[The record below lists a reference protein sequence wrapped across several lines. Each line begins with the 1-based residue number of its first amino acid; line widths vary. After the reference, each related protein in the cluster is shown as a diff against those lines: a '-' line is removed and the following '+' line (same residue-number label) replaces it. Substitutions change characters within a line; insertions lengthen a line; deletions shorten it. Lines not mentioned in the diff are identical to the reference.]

1 MSSPAEIWFL
11 GETKG
16 FWVNTGALVISILVA
31 SAAIWVAS
39 KRERKRST
47 LEFLNSRHRDKDLL
61 EAIRFVRH
69 GMRGQTG
76 WLFLLEPG
84 DPDAE
89 KVKMA
94 LNYHEF
100 VAQSIMQKALDEAM
114 YKQMQYTN
122 LMNFWQSAEPAI
134 RYLRVHTK
142 TQTLYQDIEWLV
154 RRWKQHPIVK
164 NEDRL
169 WI

>member
-1 MSSPAEIWFL
+1 MSSPTEIWFL

-47 LEFLNSRHRDKDLL
+47 LEFLNSRHRDTALL

-69 GMRGQTG
+69 GQVGQKG
-76 WLFLLEPG
+76 WLFLLQP
-84 DPDAE
+84 DNSDAE

-122 LMNFWQSAEPAI
+122 LMNFWKASEPAI
-134 RYLRVHTK
+134 RYLRAQTN
-142 TQTLYQDIEWLV
+142 TPTLYQDMEWLV
-154 RRWKQHPIVK
+154 RRWQDHPIIK